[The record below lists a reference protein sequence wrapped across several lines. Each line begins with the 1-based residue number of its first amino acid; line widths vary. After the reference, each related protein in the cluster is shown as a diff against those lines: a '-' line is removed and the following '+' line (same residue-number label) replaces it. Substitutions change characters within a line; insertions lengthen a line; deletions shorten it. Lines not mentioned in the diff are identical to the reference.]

1 MLTLKTLVY
10 LEAEINEEI
19 EGLSRICS
27 ILQNKGFFD
36 ESSARQKI
44 LDEVV
49 LRGAAGMIQDYYS
62 GVERIFKRI
71 AAEIDERL
79 PKGENWHKSLLDQMK
94 IEVPGVRPRVI
105 SKTTYSKLDDLRSF
119 RHKVG
124 NIYGFNLIPER
135 VLAHLLALPELDAS
149 FRNDVRTF
157 LQEMKSILKDRIVK
171 EKLEN
176 TGKPKLTF

>member
-1 MLTLKTLVY
+1 
-10 LEAEINEEI
+10 
-19 EGLSRICS
+19 
-27 ILQNKGFFD
+27 
-36 ESSARQKI
+36 
-44 LDEVV
+44 
-49 LRGAAGMIQDYYS
+49 MIQDYYS

-119 RHKVG
+119 RHRVG

-135 VLAHLLALPELDAS
+135 VLAHLLALPELDVS

-157 LQEMKSILKDRIVK
+157 LQEMKSIVKDRIVK
-171 EKLEN
+171 EKLDN
-176 TGKPKLTF
+176 IGKPELTF